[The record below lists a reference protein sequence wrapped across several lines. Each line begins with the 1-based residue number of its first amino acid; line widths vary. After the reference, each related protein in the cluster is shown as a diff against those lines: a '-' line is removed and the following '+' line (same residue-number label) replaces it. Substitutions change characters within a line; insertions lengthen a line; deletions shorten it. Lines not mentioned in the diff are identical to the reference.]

1 MSKNIEEEL
10 EILNENLKAIVVN
23 QAMIY
28 CKLLEIERK
37 MEKDLE
43 KGLDELGKIL
53 KNIMKNQ
60 AALYEELKTI
70 KNKLPKPGDVMIV

>member
-28 CKLLEIERK
+28 CKLLEIAEQR
-37 MEKDLE
+37 EQT
-43 KGLDELGKIL
+43 
-53 KNIMKNQ
+53 NS
-60 AALYEELKTI
+60 ASS
-70 KNKLPKPGDVMIV
+70 